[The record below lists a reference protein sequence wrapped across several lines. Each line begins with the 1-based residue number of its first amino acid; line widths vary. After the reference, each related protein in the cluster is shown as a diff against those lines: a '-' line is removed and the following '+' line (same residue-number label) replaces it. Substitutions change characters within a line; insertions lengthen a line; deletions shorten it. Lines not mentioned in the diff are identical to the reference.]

1 MISGL
6 SHAYAVLHDQTILD
20 LAKQAADFIYQH
32 MYNTKTHILTR
43 SYRGGQSSAIEGFG
57 DDYRYSQ
64 QIR

>member
-32 MYNTKTHILTR
+32 MYNTETHILTR
-43 SYRGGQSSAIEGFG
+43 SYREGRSSAIEGFG
-57 DDYRYSQ
+57 DDYRYCQ
-64 QIR
+64 